1 MQNNATSPKQVRKF
15 SSDFWKYWTGQTISN
30 LGSSITLFALP
41 LLVYKISGSAL
52 DLGIASAA
60 TFLPYLLFG
69 LILGAWADRVNRK
82 RMMIGTDIG
91 RALIIVTIPLL
102 FAFGLLTIWW
112 IYIVAFIHATLTI
125 CFEAGEFAAIP
136 SLVNQDDLV
145 TANGRI
151 QASYSGASI
160 VGPLLAGVLVTLMP
174 LSTLLLFDSLS
185 FLASSFSLALI
196 NISFNKGEKRAPT
209 SLRSD
214 VVEGLRYVFSN
225 PVLRNISIMMALVNF
240 VGSTAFAQLIFFAKS
255 QLQATDFQ
263 ASLLYSAGSFG
274 VVILALAAGPLRKHW
289 SFSTVALGAL
299 MLEGILTVVF
309 SLMHMYWA
317 AVVLWTL
324 IGGLG
329 ILFNINTSSL
339 RQTIVP
345 NHLLGRVMS
354 IASVIAWSAI
364 PLGSLLGGFAIS
376 WTQNVA
382 LVYGVI
388 GVMIFLIAFG
398 FSFTALGH
406 ADKYIP
412 KQNAGEIKEPQ
423 KVLKGNQDVEV
434 CSFVSSF
441 IRSARSTYT

>member
-1 MQNNATSPKQVRKF
+1 MQANTRINKQVKKF
-15 SSDFWKYWTGQTISN
+15 NSDFWKYWTGQTISN

-41 LLVYKISGSAL
+41 LIVYKISGSAV
-52 DLGIASAA
+52 DLGIAAAA

-91 RALIIVTIPLL
+91 RALIIVSIPLM
-102 FAFGLLTIWW
+102 FAFGLLSLWW

-125 CFEAGEFAAIP
+125 CFQAGEFAAIP

-160 VGPLLAGVLVTLMP
+160 LGPLFAGVLVTLVP
-174 LSTLLLFDSLS
+174 ISALLLVDALS
-185 FLASSFSLALI
+185 FLISSFSLMI
-196 NISFNKGEKRAPT
+196 IRISFNKGEKRAPA
-209 SLRSD
+209 SIRSD
-214 VVEGLRYVFSN
+214 VAEGLRYVFSN

-240 VGSTAFAQLIFFAKS
+240 VGTTTYDQLIFFAKER
-255 QLQATDFQ
+255 LQATDFQ
-263 ASLLYSAGSFG
+263 ASLLYSAGSLG
-274 VVILALAAGPLRKHW
+274 VAILALAAGLLRKHW

-299 MLEGILTVVF
+299 MLEGILTVIF
-309 SLMHMYWA
+309 SFMRMYWA

-345 NHLLGRVMS
+345 NHLLGRVVS
-354 IASVIAWSAI
+354 IASVLAWSAI
-364 PLGSLLGGFAIS
+364 PLGSLLGGFAIT

-388 GVMIFLIAFG
+388 GVFIFFISFG

-412 KQNAGEIKEPQ
+412 KQNVDEMKESQ
-423 KVLKGNQDVEV
+423 KVLK
-434 CSFVSSF
+434 S
-441 IRSARSTYT
+441 

>member
-1 MQNNATSPKQVRKF
+1 MQDNTTTQKQVRKF
-15 SSDFWKYWTGQTISN
+15 NSDFWKYWTGQTISN
-30 LGSSITLFALP
+30 LGSSVTLFALP
-41 LLVYKISGSAL
+41 LLVYKLSGSAL

-69 LILGAWADRVNRK
+69 LILGAWTDRVDRK

-91 RALIIVTIPLL
+91 RALIVVSIPLL
-102 FAFGLLTIWW
+102 FALGLLTVWW

-125 CFEAGEFAAIP
+125 CFESGEFAAIP

-160 VGPLLAGVLVTLMP
+160 IGPLLAGVLVTLVP
-174 LSTLLLFDSLS
+174 LSALLLFDALS

-196 NISFNKGEKRAPT
+196 SISFNKGEKRAPT
-209 SLRSD
+209 SIRSD
-214 VVEGLRYVFSN
+214 VAEGLRYVFGN

-240 VGSTAFAQLIFFAKS
+240 VGSTAYAQLIFFAKVR
-255 QLQATDFQ
+255 LQATDFQ
-263 ASLLYSAGSFG
+263 ASLLYSAGSLG
-274 VVILALAAGPLRKHW
+274 VVLLALAAGPLRKHW

-309 SLMHMYWA
+309 SLMRMYWA
-317 AVVLWTL
+317 AIVLWTL

-345 NHLLGRVMS
+345 NHMLGRVLS
-354 IASVIAWSAI
+354 IASVLAWSAI

-388 GVMIFLIAFG
+388 GVLVFLIPFA

-406 ADKYIP
+406 ADRYIP
-412 KQNAGEIKEPQ
+412 KQNTGEMQGSQ
-423 KVLKGNQDVEV
+423 KVV
-434 CSFVSSF
+434 
-441 IRSARSTYT
+441 

>member
-1 MQNNATSPKQVRKF
+1 MQNNATTRKRVRKF

-69 LILGAWADRVNRK
+69 LILGAWADRVKRK
-82 RMMIGTDIG
+82 RMMITTDVG
-91 RALIIVTIPLL
+91 RALVILTIPLL
-102 FAFGLLTIWW
+102 FALGLLTLWW

-136 SLVNQDDLV
+136 SLVNQEDLV

-174 LSTLLLFDSLS
+174 LSALLMFDSLS
-185 FLASSFSLALI
+185 FLVSSFSLALI
-196 NISFNKGEKRAPT
+196 SISFNKGEKRAPT
-209 SLRSD
+209 SIRSD
-214 VVEGLRYVFSN
+214 VVEGLHYVFSN

-240 VGSTAFAQLIFFAKS
+240 VGSTAYAQLIFFAKS

-263 ASLLYSAGSFG
+263 ASLLYSAGSLG

-309 SLMHMYWA
+309 SLMRMYWA
-317 AVVLWTL
+317 AIVLWTL

-329 ILFNINTSSL
+329 ILFNINTGSL

-345 NHLLGRVMS
+345 NNLLGRVMS

-388 GVMIFLIAFG
+388 GALIFLISFG

-406 ADKYIP
+406 ADKYIS
-412 KQNAGEIKEPQ
+412 KQNADEMKESQ
-423 KVLKGNQDVEV
+423 KVLE
-434 CSFVSSF
+434 
-441 IRSARSTYT
+441 R

>member
-1 MQNNATSPKQVRKF
+1 MQDNTTKKKQARKF
-15 SSDFWKYWTGQTISN
+15 NSDFWKYWTGQTISN

-41 LLVYKISGSAL
+41 LLVFKLSGSAL

-91 RALIIVTIPLL
+91 RAFIVASIPLL
-102 FAFGLLTIWW
+102 FAFGILTIWW

-160 VGPLLAGVLVTLMP
+160 VGPLLAGVLVTLIP
-174 LSTLLLFDSLS
+174 LSALLLFDALS

-196 NISFNKGEKRAPT
+196 RISFNKGGKRAPT
-209 SLRSD
+209 SIRSD
-214 VVEGLRYVFSN
+214 VTEGLRYVFSN

-240 VGSTAFAQLIFFAKS
+240 VGSTTYAQLIFFAKTR
-255 QLQATDFQ
+255 LQATDFQ
-263 ASLLYSAGSFG
+263 ASLLYSAGSLG

-309 SLMHMYWA
+309 SFMRLYWA

-345 NHLLGRVMS
+345 NQLLGRVMS

-364 PLGSLLGGFAIS
+364 PLGSLLGGFTIS

-388 GVMIFLIAFG
+388 GALVFLIPFG

-406 ADKYIP
+406 ADRYIP
-412 KQNAGEIKEPQ
+412 KQNVGEMQESQ
-423 KVLKGNQDVEV
+423 KVG
-434 CSFVSSF
+434 
-441 IRSARSTYT
+441 

>member
-1 MQNNATSPKQVRKF
+1 MQANTTTNKQVKKF
-15 SSDFWKYWTGQTISN
+15 NGDFWKYWTGQTISN

-41 LLVYKISGSAL
+41 LLVYKLSGSAL

-91 RALIIVTIPLL
+91 RSLIIVSIPLM
-102 FAFGLLTIWW
+102 FAFGFLTIWW

-136 SLVNQDDLV
+136 SLVSQDDLV

-160 VGPLLAGVLVTLMP
+160 VGPLLAGVLVALIP
-174 LSTLLLFDSLS
+174 LSALLLIDSFS

-196 NISFNKGEKRAPT
+196 SISFNKGEKRAPT
-209 SLRSD
+209 SIRSD

-240 VGSTAFAQLIFFAKS
+240 VGSTAYAQLIFFAKTR
-255 QLQATDFQ
+255 LQATDFQ
-263 ASLLYSAGSFG
+263 ASLLYSAGSLG

-309 SLMHMYWA
+309 SLMQMYWA

-388 GVMIFLIAFG
+388 GALIFLISFG

-412 KQNAGEIKEPQ
+412 KLNAGDINDPQ
-423 KVLKGNQDVEV
+423 RVIE
-434 CSFVSSF
+434 
-441 IRSARSTYT
+441 R

>member
-1 MQNNATSPKQVRKF
+1 MQNNAISRKQVRKF

-52 DLGIASAA
+52 DLGIASAV

-196 NISFNKGEKRAPT
+196 SISFNKGEKRAPT
-209 SLRSD
+209 SIRSD

-240 VGSTAFAQLIFFAKS
+240 VGSTAYAQLIFFAKS

-263 ASLLYSAGSFG
+263 ASLLYSAGSLG

-299 MLEGILTVVF
+299 MLEGILTVIF

-388 GVMIFLIAFG
+388 GALIFLISFG

-406 ADKYIP
+406 ADKYIS
-412 KQNAGEIKEPQ
+412 KQNADEMKESQ
-423 KVLKGNQDVEV
+423 KVLE
-434 CSFVSSF
+434 
-441 IRSARSTYT
+441 R

>member
-1 MQNNATSPKQVRKF
+1 MQANTTTNKQVRKF
-15 SSDFWKYWTGQTISN
+15 NSDFWKYWTGQTISN
-30 LGSSITLFALP
+30 LGSSVTLFALP
-41 LLVYKISGSAL
+41 LLVYKLSGSAL

-69 LILGAWADRVNRK
+69 LILGAWTDRVNRK

-91 RALIIVTIPLL
+91 RALIVVSIPLL
-102 FAFGLLTIWW
+102 FALGLLTVWW

-160 VGPLLAGVLVTLMP
+160 IGPLLAGVLVTLVP
-174 LSTLLLFDSLS
+174 LSALLLFDALS

-196 NISFNKGEKRAPT
+196 SISFNKGEKRAPT
-209 SLRSD
+209 SIRSD
-214 VVEGLRYVFSN
+214 VAEGLRYVFGN

-240 VGSTAFAQLIFFAKS
+240 VGSTAYAQLIFFAKVR
-255 QLQATDFQ
+255 LQATDFQ
-263 ASLLYSAGSFG
+263 ASLLYSAGSLG
-274 VVILALAAGPLRKHW
+274 VVLLALAAGPLRKHW

-309 SLMHMYWA
+309 SLMRMYWA
-317 AVVLWTL
+317 AIVLWTL

-345 NHLLGRVMS
+345 NHMLGRVLS
-354 IASVIAWSAI
+354 IASVLAWSAI

-388 GVMIFLIAFG
+388 GVLIFLIPFA

-406 ADKYIP
+406 ADRYIP
-412 KQNAGEIKEPQ
+412 KQNTGEVQGSQ
-423 KVLKGNQDVEV
+423 KVV
-434 CSFVSSF
+434 
-441 IRSARSTYT
+441 

>member
-1 MQNNATSPKQVRKF
+1 MTHTLSTKSEKDFAMRVNSTKSKQNRKF
-15 SSDFWKYWTGQTISN
+15 NSDFWKYWTGQTISN

-41 LLVYKISGSAL
+41 LLVYKLTGSAL
-52 DLGIASAA
+52 NLGITTAA
-60 TFLPYLLFG
+60 EFLPYLLFG

-91 RALIIVTIPLL
+91 RALIVASIPLL

-125 CFEAGEFAAIP
+125 CFQAGEFAAIP

-160 VGPLLAGVLVTLMP
+160 IGPLLAGVLVTLIP
-174 LSTLLLFDSLS
+174 LSALLIFDAIS
-185 FLASSFSLALI
+185 FLVSSFSLTLI
-196 NISFNKGEKRAPT
+196 RISFNKGDKRAPT
-209 SLRSD
+209 SVRSD
-214 VVEGLRYVFSN
+214 VAEGLRYVFSN

-240 VGSTAFAQLIFFAKS
+240 VGSTTYAQLIFFAKTR
-255 QLQATDFQ
+255 LQATDFQ
-263 ASLLYSAGSFG
+263 ASLLYAAGSLG
-274 VVILALAAGPLRKHW
+274 VVILALAAGPLRKKW

-309 SLMHMYWA
+309 SLMHLYWA

-324 IGGLG
+324 IGGVG

-345 NHLLGRVMS
+345 NHLLGRVVS

-364 PLGSLLGGFAIS
+364 PLGSLLGGYAIS

-388 GVMIFLIAFG
+388 GVLIFLISFG

-406 ADKYIP
+406 ADRYIP
-412 KQNAGEIKEPQ
+412 KRDTGEVKEPQ
-423 KVLKGNQDVEV
+423 TV
-434 CSFVSSF
+434 
-441 IRSARSTYT
+441 R